1 MYLAVTRRRQ
11 GCHGATVKAA
21 VHDDNRR
28 RLDAFVVA
36 LESRQFDG
44 GFVGFCTGVT
54 EERVVHAGTF
64 AQAVGQLGLQRN
76 LVQVGG
82 MQQRL
87 RLMGQRFGHMRV
99 GMAQTADGD
108 TGQTVEVGFTLAV
121 GQVGA
126 GAADKIHGHTAIGI
140 HNMVLHGPLSCTAL
154 QWRRVVLRKIPHGST
169 SKDIEKPSS

>member
-11 GCHGATVKAA
+11 GSHGATVEAA
-21 VHDDNRR
+21 VYDDNRR
-28 RLDAFVVA
+28 RLNALVVA

-44 GFVGFCTGVT
+44 GFVGFCTRIT
-54 EERVVHAGTF
+54 EKRIVHARTF
-64 AQAVGQLGLQRN
+64 AQAVGQLGLQRD
-76 LVQVGG
+76 LVQIGG
-82 MQQRL
+82 MQERL
-87 RLMGQRFGHMRV
+87 RLMGQRLRHV
-99 GMAQTADGD
+99 GMGMAKATDGD
-108 TGQTVEVGFTLAV
+108 TGQTVEVGLALAV
-121 GQVGA
+121 GQVRA